1 MEVRAMGTMW
11 LTCSCWGSNI
21 IVSST
26 FLSMMKGLTPSG
38 AFGFYAAI
46 CGLGWILIILF
57 YPEVSGLT
65 LEEIKE
71 VFDHKNPVKA
81 ARQMRKDR
89 KDIIAERMK
98 TMEKPIPGGH

>member
-38 AFGFYAAI
+38 AFGFYATI
-46 CGLGWILIILF
+46 CFLGWVLIMVF

-65 LEEIKE
+65 LEEISE
-71 VFDHKNPVKA
+71 VFHSRNPVKH
-81 ARQMRKDR
+81 ARQVRRERIEEIK
-89 KDIIAERMK
+89 ERMR
-98 TMEKPIPGGH
+98 TVEKPIAAGH

>member
-1 MEVRAMGTMW
+1 MGTMW

-26 FLSMMKGLTPSG
+26 FLSMMKSMTPSG

-46 CGLGWILIILF
+46 CGIGWILIILF

-71 VFDHKNPVKA
+71 VFESKNPVRFA
-81 ARQMRKDR
+81 NQLRKDR
-89 KDIIAERMK
+89 KDEIRERMK

>member
-1 MEVRAMGTMW
+1 MGTMW

-26 FLSMMKGLTPSG
+26 FLSMMKGMTPSG
-38 AFGFYAAI
+38 AFGFYAAV
-46 CGLGWILIILF
+46 CGIGWVLIYLF

-71 VFDHKNPVKA
+71 VFESSTPVRFA
-81 ARQMRKDR
+81 SQLRKDR
-89 KDIIAERMK
+89 KEEIRERLR
-98 TMEKPIPGGH
+98 TMEKPIPAGH

>member
-1 MEVRAMGTMW
+1 MEVRVMGTMW

-46 CGLGWILIILF
+46 CGIGWILVILF

-71 VFDHKNPVKA
+71 VFESKNPVRF
-81 ARQMRKDR
+81 ARQLRKDR
-89 KDIIAERMK
+89 KDEIRERMK
-98 TMEKPIPGGH
+98 TMEKSIPAGH

>member
-26 FLSMMKGLTPSG
+26 FLSMMKVCKLWSMQRRLPANLDQGLTPSG

-46 CGLGWILIILF
+46 CGLGWILIWLF
-57 YPEVSGLT
+57 YPRSLV
-65 LEEIKE
+65 
-71 VFDHKNPVKA
+71 
-81 ARQMRKDR
+81 
-89 KDIIAERMK
+89 
-98 TMEKPIPGGH
+98 

>member
-1 MEVRAMGTMW
+1 MGTMW

-38 AFGFYAAI
+38 AFGFYAAV
-46 CGLGWILIILF
+46 CGLGWVLIILF

-65 LEEIKE
+65 LEEIRE
-71 VFDHKNPVKA
+71 VFQHGFGVNYARKLRKERKN
-81 ARQMRKDR
+81 
-89 KDIIAERMK
+89 IIQERMK
-98 TMEKPIPGGH
+98 NQEKPIPVGH